1 MGVGLGVKMM
11 WPLAA
16 QEAEA
21 GGSSELEPGHFL
33 CAALKLAEM
42 PASVFQDVLLD
53 KRLVAVLEE
62 DQRGLRQTLAGLGLR
77 VPADSTPFRRGLRRL
92 LRKDIQEG
100 PRNRGEAIHRS
111 AAARALFARAEAE
124 AREAGEKEI
133 AAGRLVEILL
143 SAPDEDLAAALA
155 RIGDIRIDA
164 RPAAG
169 KVEIEWLEA
178 YGSDLTRRAREMQ
191 SDATR
196 LEKIRCDAVCRVLA
210 EVLFAGPGGKR
221 SPLLLIS
228 QGERSAAAVVNDLAH
243 WLVSSK
249 PPTGFRRGRL
259 LEIHSPAILNRE
271 TEGSPEARLEKV
283 FQHLE
288 GSKSSILFFDHFHRY
303 LTPSIAGEGLLR
315 RFQTFLKDSGSNCIM
330 GMTEK
335 QYEVHIEQA
344 VSWRKVFRLIWI
356 HDVSPSF
363 QL

>member
-1 MGVGLGVKMM
+1 MKVGLGVKMM

-16 QEAEA
+16 QEAAA
-21 GGSSELEPGHFL
+21 GGSTELEPGHFL

-42 PASVFQDVLLD
+42 PAAVFQNILQD

-77 VPADSTPFRRGLRRL
+77 VPADSTPFRRRLRRL
-92 LRKDIQEG
+92 LRKDVHGG
-100 PRNRGEAIHRS
+100 PKNRGEVIHRS

-124 AREAGEKEI
+124 AQVAGEKEI
-133 AAGRLVEILL
+133 APDRLVEILL
-143 SAPDEDLAAALA
+143 ADPDQDLAAALA
-155 RIGDIRIDA
+155 RVGDLGLA
-164 RPAAG
+164 AGPAAG
-169 KVEIEWLEA
+169 PGGMEWLEA
-178 YGSDLTRRAREMQ
+178 YGADLTGRAREMQ

-210 EVLFAGPGGKR
+210 EGLFAGPGGQR

-228 QGERSAAAVVNDLAH
+228 PGERTAAAVVNDLAH

-259 LEIHSPAILNRE
+259 LEIHSAAILNRE
-271 TEGSPEARLEKV
+271 SEGSPEARLEQI
-283 FQHLE
+283 FQRWE
-288 GSKSSILFFDHFHRY
+288 GSKSTLLFFDHFHRY
-303 LTPSIAGEGLLR
+303 LTPSLAGEGPLR
-315 RFQTFLKDSGSNCIM
+315 RFQTFLKDSKSNCIL
-330 GMTEK
+330 GMTKK
-335 QYEVHIEQA
+335 QYEAHIEQA

-356 HDVSPSF
+356 HDLSPNF